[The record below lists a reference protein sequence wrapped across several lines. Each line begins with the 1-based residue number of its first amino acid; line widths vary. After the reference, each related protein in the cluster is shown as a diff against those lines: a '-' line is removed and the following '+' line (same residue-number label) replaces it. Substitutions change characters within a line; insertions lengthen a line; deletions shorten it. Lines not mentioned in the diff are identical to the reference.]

1 MKVLY
6 VDNDEVYGM
15 MIVYNRRFTDP
26 TKTVLCSRFV
36 SPEKITLIVGLQ
48 SQSKLF

>member
-1 MKVLY
+1 
-6 VDNDEVYGM
+6 M
-15 MIVYNRRFTDP
+15 MVVYNRRFTDP

-36 SPEKITLIVGLQ
+36 NPVKITLIAGLQ